1 MAVKRAPPSKA
12 CPGRAGHRKQI
23 KVELPAT
30 RAGTWTGIKAK
41 SEPGV
46 QEAPLTHV
54 HMQCHNHTR
63 DMRV

>member
-1 MAVKRAPPSKA
+1 MASKRAPPAKA
-12 CPGRAGHRKQI
+12 MPVHRMKI
-23 KVELPAT
+23 KVDMPAKS
-30 RAGTWTGIKAK
+30 AGTWTGIKSK

-54 HMQCHNHTR
+54 HMQRHNHTR

>member
-1 MAVKRAPPSKA
+1 MASKRAPPAKA
-12 CPGRAGHRKQI
+12 HPGMAAHRKKL
-23 KVELPAT
+23 KVASPAT
-30 RAGTWTGIKAK
+30 PAGTWTGIKSK